1 MNVQL
6 LQSKIGARLQG
17 DRVIWLVIGLLAIF
31 SVLTVYSS
39 AEALALRTGVGTE
52 SFLAKHI
59 VLLLG
64 AMLLIYACHS
74 VNYQKY
80 GRLSVVFLVIA
91 VPLLIY
97 TQLLGE
103 TYNQATRWIRIPF
116 IGLTFQTSD
125 FAKIALIMYT
135 ARTISLMQT
144 KKIAL
149 AELILPVLFV
159 CMLIAPSDLSSAL
172 ILFFTCVLLMF
183 IGRVEMRNVF
193 SLLMLGLA
201 VFAVLIML
209 SDFFPD
215 AIRVDTWVHR
225 LKDFWMGS
233 TSDQFQVEQAQMAIA
248 QGGFLGLGPG
258 NAQQAHFLPHSYSDY
273 IFCVIIEEYGMVG
286 AIVILILYT
295 TLLIRCI
302 RLVTRSPK
310 AFGAML
316 ALGLCFSLVIQAYVH
331 MAVNVNLL
339 PVTGLT
345 LPFISM
351 GGTSL
356 MFTGISLGIILSVSK
371 CIESGQEMKESNSI
385 QQTAAVGN
393 TLSTESTAAT
403 ILIPQEDINTIDL
416 DINDSF
422 SSDESFNNL
431 DEA

>member
-1 MNVQL
+1 
-6 LQSKIGARLQG
+6 
-17 DRVIWLVIGLLAIF
+17 
-31 SVLTVYSS
+31 
-39 AEALALRTGVGTE
+39 
-52 SFLAKHI
+52 
-59 VLLLG
+59 
-64 AMLLIYACHS
+64 
-74 VNYQKY
+74 
-80 GRLSVVFLVIA
+80 
-91 VPLLIY
+91 
-97 TQLLGE
+97 
-103 TYNQATRWIRIPF
+103 
-116 IGLTFQTSD
+116 
-125 FAKIALIMYT
+125 
-135 ARTISLMQT
+135 
-144 KKIAL
+144 
-149 AELILPVLFV
+149 
-159 CMLIAPSDLSSAL
+159 
-172 ILFFTCVLLMF
+172 
-183 IGRVEMRNVF
+183 MRNVF

-393 TLSTESTAAT
+393 TLSTESTGAT

-416 DINDSF
+416 DIDDSF

>member
-1 MNVQL
+1 MNVKL
-6 LQSKIGARLQG
+6 LQTKIGARLQG

-59 VLLLG
+59 ILLLG

-74 VNYQKY
+74 INYQKY
-80 GRLSVVFLVIA
+80 GRLSVICLVIA

-144 KKIAL
+144 KQVAL

-159 CMLIAPSDLSSAL
+159 CMLIAPSDLSSAM
-172 ILFFTCVLLMF
+172 ILFFTCLLLMF

-201 VFAVLIML
+201 VFSVLIML
-209 SDFFPD
+209 ADFFPD

-225 LKDFWMGS
+225 LNDFWMGS

-286 AIVILILYT
+286 AVVIIILYT

-371 CIESGQEMKESNSI
+371 CIESGQDTKEPSKVQQRTVAAKQEMTEL
-385 QQTAAVGN
+385 QAV
-393 TLSTESTAAT
+393 SQ
-403 ILIPQEDINTIDL
+403 LINQAENNTIDL
-416 DINDSF
+416 DISDSLA
-422 SSDESFNNL
+422 SEEQSTNL
-431 DEA
+431 DLE